1 MRAPRIFTIR
11 TADHNEFQ
19 LPNPKGKNGTPI
31 TIPSK
36 LYPEILALNQ
46 ELMPPQAKSYQVE
59 LIKTYEHF
67 GDGYLSGRIV
77 QIRSWLRILTYDFKI
92 ENDNPRILPFMKY
105 KQRALDKAF
114 FWTFQ
119 NYSALNL
126 GHNSLWE
133 LVTLQILNHLK
144 QRDGK
149 SGYYKL
155 WNKECQEAAAVDIL
169 INYVPWARKVLAG
182 LKLIEPETEDEIY
195 QVPKFYDNTLEALK
209 IYLNDENNST
219 LH

>member
-1 MRAPRIFTIR
+1 MPRIRVFSLK
-11 TADHNEFQ
+11 TAEYNEFR

-105 KQRALDKAF
+105 KQTSLDKAF

-119 NYSALNL
+119 NFSALNL

-133 LVTLQILNHLK
+133 PVTLQVLNHLK
-144 QRDGK
+144 QGR
-149 SGYYKL
+149 L
-155 WNKECQEAAAVDIL
+155 WNKECQDAAAVDIL
-169 INYVPWARKVLAG
+169 INHVPWAKKILVE
-182 LKLIEPETEDEIY
+182 LKLINPDPAEEAIC
-195 QVPKFYDNTLEALK
+195 QIPKYYDNTLEALK
-209 IYLNDENNST
+209 ATYNEHDTSH